1 MEKRRWLMLA
11 GAAVALVALAGL
23 AAACDDDDD
32 DGDGDTGRTDPEA
45 TVPADGDA
53 APTESED
60 GATDGE
66 ATVDVS
72 LVEFS
77 VDPSVDTVSA
87 GTVTFNASNDG
98 TMIHN
103 LRVIKTDL
111 DPDALPVDDD
121 TFMVEEDQV
130 EVVASFSDLDVGDTE
145 GMAVDLDSGS
155 YVLICNIA
163 THYGVGMTVGFTV
176 E

>member
-1 MEKRRWLMLA
+1 MQKRRWLMLA
-11 GAAVALVALAGL
+11 GAVVALVTLVGL
-23 AAACDDDDD
+23 AAACGDDD
-32 DGDGDTGRTDPEA
+32 DGTEDGTTGDEA
-45 TVPADGDA
+45 ADGA
-53 APTESED
+53 ETA
-60 GATDGE
+60 
-66 ATVDVS
+66 VDVS
-72 LVEFS
+72 LIDFS
-77 VDPSVDTVSA
+77 VNPSVDTVSA
-87 GTVTFNASNDG
+87 GTVTFNATNDG
-98 TMIHN
+98 EQVHN

-130 EVVASFSDLDVGDTE
+130 EVVATFSDLEVGDE
-145 GMAVDLDSGS
+145 EAMSAELDAGS